1 MLQYW
6 DANLFLYRLNRDVQY
21 APAIN
26 HLYTLALSSEHPIVT
41 SELSIVEVA
50 FTARERLNP
59 DFRSEAL
66 AEINELLF
74 AAPIVRMVPID
85 SALLEEARELVRRA
99 AFARR
104 QGGLQAADAIHLA
117 AAARADASV
126 FFTGDDRLRRAPRVI
141 DIPMQEPSADW
152 P

>member
-21 APAIN
+21 APAID
-26 HLYTLALSSEHPIVT
+26 HLYTLALSGEHPIVT
-41 SELSIVEVA
+41 SEISIVEVA

-59 DFRSEAL
+59 DFRGGAL
-66 AEINELLF
+66 AEISELLF
-74 AAPIVRMVPID
+74 AASIVRMVPID
-85 SALLEEARELVRRA
+85 TALLQEARELVRRA
-99 AFARR
+99 AFARS

-117 AAARADASV
+117 AAVRANASV
-126 FFTGDDRLRRAPRVI
+126 FFTEDDRLLRAPRVI
-141 DIPMQEPSADW
+141 DIPMQMPSVAW